1 MSVVSARSTSLSSI
15 LTSSGHRAKQRQK
28 WAKVVFVPP
37 KNLKKI
43 LLNYETGAD
52 RKSYDGLICMVRD
65 AEITDDQLID
75 FLNEI
80 RQCIS
85 FLGANHKLLV
95 EVVLTISWTRR
106 CEEAAEAYKAFL
118 EDLVCVHIYHCKVVI
133 EKLVNEFKP
142 METPVGRLPPEPWVD
157 SVPTPEDLT
166 RLTHVHDVISKVL
179 RIVPMSSNLLL
190 QSLTT
195 KFPFFKAPT
204 HNHEVYIHSLLQ
216 IISYAPELRGDIL
229 SLVINRLLIID
240 VNAPR
245 SEIEEF
251 NDQDEDDE
259 VFKIDE
265 TDGHQK
271 TPEERVHPIGHTLDI
286 CMWMT
291 LRFVKNT
298 CYTSGGVLD
307 PEAVKGLYFHLLDVF
322 EKNIMPTYASHHVQ
336 FIYFYMCSFKGSIV
350 EAFVNWLWGRVS
362 NPNVAPVLRQSAVCY
377 LASLVARGSFV
388 PISLITRVIQEMS
401 TWIHSYIATQDSLEC
416 ANSDVR
422 IHTVFYSICQALF
435 YVIAFRHKDLVDV
448 KKNLLFLQSLNLTK
462 MVTCKL
468 NPLRMCVPVVVQHFA
483 AVTRTYQLAYCYTVM
498 EHNARTN
505 LPVIET
511 SNRLTSWLDTFFPF
525 DPYILPKSSSMIS
538 PIYLQY
544 RGTVNLEP
552 EEEKQET
559 QEEEEENDD
568 DDFMDVSFPHSDA
581 KNHLDKFS
589 YSTSPGFI
597 HT

>member
-1 MSVVSARSTSLSSI
+1 MSVVSTRSASLSSI
-15 LTSSGHRAKQRQK
+15 LTTSGHRAKQRQK
-28 WAKVVFVPP
+28 WSKVIFVPP
-37 KNLKKI
+37 KDLKKI

-52 RKSYDGLICMVRD
+52 RKSYDGLICMLRD
-65 AEITDDQLID
+65 AEIGDDDLMD
-75 FLNEI
+75 LLSEI

-85 FLGANHKLLV
+85 FLGPNHKLLV
-95 EVVLTISWTRR
+95 EVILNVSWTTR
-106 CEEAAEAYKAFL
+106 CEEAADAYKAFL

-142 METPVGRLPPEPWVD
+142 LEHSPTSRQPPDPWEEG
-157 SVPTPEDLT
+157 VPSPEDLV
-166 RLTHVHDVISKVL
+166 RLTHVHDVISKL
-179 RIVPMSSNLLL
+179 LKIVPMSSNLLL

-204 HNHEVYIHSLLQ
+204 HAHEVYIHSLLQ
-216 IISYAPELRGDIL
+216 IISYAPDLRGEIL

-245 SEIEEF
+245 SEIEDF
-251 NDQDEDDE
+251 NDQNDEDED

-265 TDGHQK
+265 ADGLQK
-271 TPEERVHPIGHTLDI
+271 PREEKVHPIGHTLDV
-286 CMWMT
+286 CMGMI
-291 LRFVKNT
+291 LRFVKDT
-298 CYTSGGVLD
+298 CYPGGVLD
-307 PEAVKGLYFHLLDVF
+307 PEGVKGLYFHLLDVF
-322 EKNIMPTYASHHVQ
+322 EKNILPTYASHHVQ
-336 FIYFYMCSFKGSIV
+336 FVYFYLCSFKGSIV

-401 TWIHSYIATQDSLEC
+401 TWIHSYIAAQDSLEC
-416 ANSDVR
+416 ANSDIR

-435 YVIAFRHKDLVDV
+435 YVIAFRHKDLVDA

-505 LPVIET
+505 LPVVET

-544 RGTVNLEP
+544 RGTVNPEV

-559 QEEEEENDD
+559 QEEENDD
-568 DDFMDVSFPHSDA
+568 DDFMDVSFPHSDT